1 MGRGRLAENAR
12 GAGRTLA
19 AMRGCLNCGQDNP
32 DGFRFCGACG
42 SPLAVSARPPE
53 EERKVVTVLFCDL
66 VGFTSRSD
74 RADPED
80 VGAMLRPFHTRLR
93 REIERVGGTLD
104 KLIGDAV
111 MAVFGVPAVHEDDPE
126 RAVRCALRMLDAITE
141 LNQAHSSPEL
151 AVRIGVNTGEALVAL
166 GSAADSEGVVGD
178 VVNTA
183 ARLQGVAPVNGV
195 VVGEATWRATRA
207 LFDYEQLAPVRVKG
221 KADPV
226 PIWRLLG
233 ARSRPG
239 VDLAERPATPLIGRG
254 EQLTALQR
262 CYRRTFGEHA
272 VQLVTV
278 LGEPG
283 VGKSRLMREF
293 ATYVDARPELVAWRR
308 GRCLSFGDAGSFW
321 ALGEIVKAQ
330 AGIRESDDPR
340 EGAAKL
346 DAAVSAV
353 TGDVPEREWLKARLA
368 PLVGLASAAEA
379 PGSRGESFMAWR
391 RFFSLVAMRGPL
403 ILVVEDLHWADA
415 ALLDFLEQ
423 LVDQAG
429 EVDLLILV
437 TARPELL
444 DRRPGW
450 GAGGPDAT
458 TISLL
463 PLDDEQTAMLIAALL
478 GRSLLPAEVQSL
490 LLERA
495 GGNPLYA
502 EEFVRLL
509 TDRRLLTEHGRL
521 ARTSDLPLPETVQ
534 ALIAA
539 RLDSLAPEDKTLLQD
554 AAVFGKVF
562 WSGALAAMGGAGA
575 EQVRG
580 ALAQLERKELV
591 RAARLSAVEGET
603 EYTFWHAFIRDVAY
617 AQIPRRSRARRHRAA
632 AEWIQALAGERVADR
647 AELIAYHFTQALLHA
662 RAARELDLAE
672 LEGSTRPALAVAGDA
687 TLGLD
692 LARAEAYYRQALE
705 LYPPGTPGRS
715 RVVARIGRAAF
726 QAGRVAEAAGAYE
739 EAIAGFAAE
748 GDVVA
753 QGEALNRLSSVL
765 WNQGESRRARQ
776 ALLDAVELLERARP
790 GPELCSAYA
799 QMAMDRVMSGHPQE
813 ALGWA
818 DKALALAEELGGL
831 PEERLRALDSR
842 GVARGDLGDLG
853 GMDDLRA
860 ALDIGLEVGAGFDTA
875 VVYNNLIEPLW
886 LSEGPAAALETC
898 RQALEFTERR
908 GLAEG
913 TAWIRSA
920 TLTPLLDLGRWD
932 EAVAAADAL
941 ITWERE
947 HGGQYMAEM
956 AHQVKASVLLWRGE
970 LDAARVLA
978 GAFLPRARD
987 IDDLQLLVPAL
998 AVAAAVAQAAGDHTT
1013 ARGLVQEV
1021 QRVVGDRGGGRWYLG
1036 QHVAGL
1042 VRVCLAL
1049 GQRAT
1054 AEALAAQ
1061 ANDGIARNR
1070 HGLLTVRAALAE
1082 ADRALDQAALGYDEV
1097 ARRWADYGH
1106 RLESAWA
1113 LLGAGRCLLA
1123 LGRPEGRRR
1132 LEDARA
1138 ILADLDAAP
1147 LLAEADAALGNPPA
1161 LRHDRRG

>member
-1 MGRGRLAENAR
+1 
-12 GAGRTLA
+12 
-19 AMRGCLNCGQDNP
+19 MRECLNCGQDNP

-42 SPLAVSARPPE
+42 SPLAVPARLPG

-80 VGAMLRPFHTRLR
+80 VGAMLRPFHIRLR
-93 REIERVGGTLD
+93 AEIERVGGTLD

-141 LNQAHSSPEL
+141 LNQAHPSLDL
-151 AVRIGVNTGEALVAL
+151 AVRIGINTGEALVAL
-166 GSAADSEGVVGD
+166 ARGSGSEGVVGD

-195 VVGEATWRATRA
+195 VVGEATWRATR
-207 LFDYEQLAPVRVKG
+207 LQFEYEQLPPVRVKG

-239 VDLAERPATPLIGRG
+239 VDLADRPATPLIGRG
-254 EQLTALQR
+254 EELATLRRRYRQALT
-262 CYRRTFGEHA
+262 EHA
-272 VQLVTV
+272 AQLVTV

-283 VGKSRLMREF
+283 MGKSRLVREF
-293 ATYVDARPELVAWRR
+293 AAHVDAQPELVAWRQ
-308 GRCLSFGDAGSFW
+308 GRCRAFGDAGSFW

-330 AGIRESDDPR
+330 AGILESDDPR

-346 DAAVSAV
+346 RAAVHAV
-353 TGDVPEREWLKARLA
+353 TGDGSEREWLKARLA

-379 PGSRGESFMAWR
+379 PGNRDESFMAWR
-391 RFFSLVAMRGPL
+391 RFLGLVAARGPL
-403 ILVVEDLHWADA
+403 ILVVEDLHWADP

-429 EVDLLILV
+429 NVDLLLV
-437 TARPELL
+437 AAARPELL
-444 DRRPGW
+444 ERRPGW
-450 GAGGPDAT
+450 GGGRPSAT
-458 TISLL
+458 TIPLG
-463 PLDDEQTAMLIAALL
+463 PLDDEQTAMLLAALL
-478 GRSLLPAEVQSL
+478 GRSLLPAEVQAL
-490 LLERA
+490 LLRRA

-502 EEFVRLL
+502 EEFARLL
-509 TDRRLLTEHGRL
+509 TDRGLLTARGHL
-521 ARTSDLPLPETVQ
+521 AGASDLPLPDTVQ

-539 RLDSLAPEDKTLLQD
+539 RLDTLTLEHKTALQD

-562 WSGALAAMGGAGA
+562 WVGALAAMGGVG
-575 EQVRG
+575 EEEVRD
-580 ALAQLERKELV
+580 ALAQLERKELIS
-591 RAARLSAVEGET
+591 AARRSAVEGEA
-603 EYTFWHAFIRDVAY
+603 EYTFWHALIRDVAY
-617 AQIPRRSRARRHRAA
+617 AQIPRSSRARRHRAA

-647 AELIAYHFTQALLHA
+647 AELIAHHFTQALIHA
-662 RAARELDLAE
+662 RAAREPNLGE
-672 LEGSTRPALAVAGDA
+672 LEGSTRQALVIAGDA
-687 TLGLD
+687 AMGLD
-692 LARAEAYYRQALE
+692 VARAETYYRQALE
-705 LYPPGTPGRS
+705 LYPPGAPGRS
-715 RVVARIGRAAF
+715 RTLARAGRAAF
-726 QAGRVAEAAGAYE
+726 QAGRVAEAVGAYE
-739 EAIAGFAAE
+739 EAVAGFAAE
-748 GDVVA
+748 GDVVG

-765 WNQGESRRARQ
+765 WNRGESRRARD
-776 ALLDAVELLERARP
+776 ALVGAVELLERTQP

-799 QMAMDRVMSGHPQE
+799 QMAMDRAMSGHPQE

-818 DKALALAEELGGL
+818 DKALALAEHLGGL

-860 ALDIGLEVGAGFDTA
+860 ALEIGLEVGAGYDTA

-898 RQALEFTERR
+898 QEALEFTERR

-920 TLTPLLDLGRWD
+920 TLMPLLDLGRWD
-932 EAVAAADAL
+932 EAVGTADAL
-941 ITWERE
+941 ITWERD

-956 AHQVKASVLLWRGE
+956 ARQVKARVLLWRGDP
-970 LDAARVLA
+970 DAARALA
-978 GAFLPRARD
+978 SEFLPRARD

-998 AVAAAVAQAAGDHTT
+998 AVAAAVAQAVGDHTT
-1013 ARGLVQEV
+1013 ARSLVQEV
-1021 QRVVGDRGGGRWYLG
+1021 QRVVGDRGGGSWYLG
-1036 QHVAGL
+1036 QHVADL
-1042 VRVCLAL
+1042 VRVCVAL
-1049 GQRAT
+1049 GQRTT
-1054 AEALAAQ
+1054 AETLAAQ
-1061 ANDGIARNR
+1061 AHDGVARNR
-1070 HGLLTVRAALAE
+1070 HALLTARAVLAE
-1082 ADRALDQAALGYDEV
+1082 ADGALDRAALGYDE
-1097 ARRWADYGH
+1097 AAGRWADYGH
-1106 RLESAWA
+1106 RLERARA

-1123 LGRPEGRRR
+1123 LGRAEGRRR
-1132 LEDARA
+1132 LQDARA
-1138 ILADLDAAP
+1138 V
-1147 LLAEADAALGNPPA
+1147 LAELNAA
-1161 LRHDRRG
+1161 RRGVRPPSTDRVRAGLAPRSDRPS

>member
-1 MGRGRLAENAR
+1 
-12 GAGRTLA
+12 
-19 AMRGCLNCGQDNP
+19 MRGCSNCGQDNP

-42 SPLAVSARPPE
+42 SPLAEPARLPG

-66 VGFTSRSD
+66 VGFTARSD

-93 REIERVGGTLD
+93 EEIERVGGTLD

-126 RAVRCALRMLDAITE
+126 RAVRCALRMLDAIIE
-141 LNQAHSSPEL
+141 LNRARPGLEL

-166 GSAADSEGVVGD
+166 ARAPGREGVVGD

-195 VVGEATWRATRA
+195 VVGEATWQATRA
-207 LFDYEQLAPVRVKG
+207 QFDYQPLAPVRVKG

-239 VDLAERPATPLIGRG
+239 VDLADRPATPLVGRAD
-254 EQLTALQR
+254 ELAALQR
-262 CYRRTFGEHA
+262 CYRTAFTGHA
-272 VQLVTV
+272 LQLVTL

-283 VGKSRLMREF
+283 VGKSRLVREL
-293 ATYVDARPELVAWRR
+293 AGYVDAQQELVAWRR
-308 GRCLSFGDAGSFW
+308 GRCLSFGDTMSFW
-321 ALGEIVKAQ
+321 PLAEIVKAQ
-330 AGIRESDDPR
+330 AGILESDDPR

-346 DAAVSAV
+346 DAAVRAVAGDSA
-353 TGDVPEREWLKARLA
+353 EREWLKARLA
-368 PLVGLASAAEA
+368 PLVGLAGAGEA
-379 PGSRGESFMAWR
+379 SGSRGESFTAWQ
-391 RFFSLVAMRGPL
+391 RFFSLVAARSPL
-403 ILVVEDLHWADA
+403 VLVVEDLHWADP

-423 LVDQAG
+423 LLDQAG
-429 EVDLLILV
+429 AADLLLVV

-450 GAGGPDAT
+450 GAGRPHAT
-458 TISLL
+458 TISLA
-463 PLDDEQTAMLIAALL
+463 PLGDQDTARLLAALL
-478 GRSLLPAEVQSL
+478 GRSMLPAEVQSL
-490 LLERA
+490 LLEKA

-509 TDRRLLTEHGRL
+509 TDRGLLTARGHL
-521 ARTSDLPLPETVQ
+521 ARASDLPLPDTVQ

-539 RLDSLAPEDKTLLQD
+539 RLDTLTPEHKTLLQD

-562 WSGALAAMGGAGA
+562 WLGALAAMGGAGE
-575 EQVRG
+575 EQAG
-580 ALAQLERKELV
+580 AMLAQLEGKQLIRAV
-591 RAARLSAVEGET
+591 RPSAVEGQA

-617 AQIPRRSRARRHRAA
+617 AQIPRSGRARRHRAA
-632 AEWIQALAGERVADR
+632 AEWITALAGERVADR
-647 AELIAYHFTQALLHA
+647 AELIAYHLTQALVHA
-662 RAARELDLAE
+662 RAAREPDLTD
-672 LEGSTRPALAVAGDA
+672 LEASTRNALVVAGDA
-687 TLGLD
+687 TLRLD
-692 LARAEAYYRQALE
+692 VARAEAYYRQALE
-705 LYPPGTPGRS
+705 LLPPGTPGRS
-715 RVVARIGRAAF
+715 RVVARVGRAAF
-726 QAGRVAEAAGAYE
+726 QAGRVAEAAGVYE

-748 GDVVA
+748 GDLVG
-753 QGEALNRLSSVL
+753 QGEAMNRLSSVL
-765 WNQGESRRARQ
+765 WNQGESRRARD
-776 ALLDAVELLERARP
+776 ALVGAVELLERARP
-790 GPELCSAYA
+790 GPGLCSAYA
-799 QMAMDRVMSGHPQE
+799 QMAMDLVMSGHPRE

-818 DKALALAEELGGL
+818 DKALVLAEELGL

-886 LSEGPAAALETC
+886 LSHGPVAALETC
-898 RQALEFTERR
+898 QEALAFTERR
-908 GLAEG
+908 GLGEG
-913 TAWIRSA
+913 TAWIRAA
-920 TLTPLLDLGRWD
+920 TLVPLLDLGRWD
-932 EAVAAADAL
+932 EAVAGADAL
-941 ITWERE
+941 LAWERD

-956 AHQVKASVLLWRGE
+956 ARQVKARVLLWRGE

-978 GAFLPRARD
+978 TEFLPRARE

-998 AVAAAVAQAAGDHTT
+998 AVAAAVAQAAGDRTA

-1021 QRVVGDRGGGRWYLG
+1021 QRLVGDRGGGSWYLG

-1042 VRVCLAL
+1042 VRVCLTL

-1054 AEALAAQ
+1054 AEALAAR
-1061 ANDGIARNR
+1061 AHDGVARNR
-1070 HGLLTVRAALAE
+1070 AGLLSARAALTE
-1082 ADRALDQAALGYDEV
+1082 ADGDLDQAALAYDE
-1097 ARRWADYGH
+1097 AASRWGNYGH
-1106 RLESAWA
+1106 RLEQAWA

-1123 LGRPEGRRR
+1123 LGRPDARRR
-1132 LEDARA
+1132 LRDSRA
-1138 ILADLDAAP
+1138 ALAALRAAP
-1147 LLAEADAALGNPPA
+1147 LLAEVDAALGVTAA
-1161 LRHDRRG
+1161 LGRNRRS